1 MDETA
6 LRELETTPG
15 KSRLFYGWTVV
26 GICFLTL
33 AVGGS
38 TNGSFSIFY
47 VAILKEFHW
56 SRADTAGAFSL
67 SMLVFSVCG
76 PLVGW
81 LMDRFG
87 ARRVMPF
94 GVIVLTIGVLSSS
107 FISSLW
113 QLYLFYGILIA
124 AGVTHIGFIPNVL
137 IISNWFFRHRA
148 LALGIANAGRG
159 AGVLI
164 LLPLIQY
171 AIQTVGWR
179 HAYVL
184 LGALVFIVLFPLLSI
199 FQRGSPLDKGLTR
212 LGDPDNA
219 SPKGENPKPVPG
231 GPSLPDAMRSYRFWA
246 LGILGIIRGAGFSG
260 LFVHAVAYMA
270 DMGYPTFFAAA
281 MFGLAAAFRSGGGI
295 TGGFLSDRYGRE
307 SAFTIFSVLTFTGT
321 LSLIFSKPGTPFMI
335 YAFAILYGLG
345 SGATGTISS
354 SLQADIFQGKSFGL
368 IFGVI
373 QAATGIGAALGPWV
387 MGLIYDTLGTYVPAL
402 QGMLG
407 IHVIAV
413 AGVWIVAPRKVRPIG
428 RAAKAVTDAS
438 PP

>member
-1 MDETA
+1 VDETA
-6 LRELETTPG
+6 LRELETTPR
-15 KSRLFYGWTVV
+15 KSPLFYGWTVV

-113 QLYLFYGILIA
+113 QLYLFYGILMA

-231 GPSLPDAMRSYRFWA
+231 GPSLPEAMRSYRFWA
-246 LGILGIIRGAGFSG
+246 LGILGTIRGAGFSG

-270 DMGYPTFFAAA
+270 DMGYPTLFAAA

-295 TGGFLSDRYGRE
+295 AGGFFSDRYGRE

-373 QAATGIGAALGPWV
+373 QAATGIGAALGAWLT
-387 MGLIYDTLGTYVPAL
+387 GLIYDTLGTYLPAL
-402 QGMLG
+402 QGMLA
-407 IHVIAV
+407 IYVIAA
-413 AGVWIVAPRKVRPIG
+413 AGVWIVAPRKVRPI
-428 RAAKAVTDAS
+428 RRTAKAVADTS
-438 PP
+438 PS

>member
-6 LRELETTPG
+6 LRELETTPR
-15 KSRLFYGWTVV
+15 KSPLFYGWAVV

-47 VAILKEFHW
+47 VALLKEFHW
-56 SRADTAGAFSL
+56 SRADTAGAFAL

-113 QLYLFYGILIA
+113 QLYLFYGILMA

-199 FQRGSPLDKGLTR
+199 FQRGSPLDKGLAR
-212 LGDPDNA
+212 LGDPDNV
-219 SPKGENPKPVPG
+219 SPQGKSRKPAPG
-231 GPSLPDAMRSYRFWA
+231 GPSLPEAMRSYRFWA
-246 LGILGIIRGAGFSG
+246 LGILGIIRATGFSG
-260 LFVHAVAYMA
+260 LFVHAVAYMG
-270 DMGYPTFFAAA
+270 DMGYPTLFAATI
-281 MFGLAAAFRSGGGI
+281 FGLAAAFRSGGGI
-295 TGGFLSDRYGRE
+295 VGGFFSDRYGRE
-307 SAFTIFSVLTFTGT
+307 SAFTVFSVLTFTGT
-321 LSLIFSKPGTPFMI
+321 LALIFSKPGTPFMI

-373 QAATGIGAALGPWV
+373 QAATGIGAALGAWLT
-387 MGLIYDTLGTYVPAL
+387 GLIYDTLGTYLPAL
-402 QGMLG
+402 QGMLA
-407 IHVIAV
+407 IYVIAA
-413 AGVWIVAPRKVRPIG
+413 AGVWIVAPRKVRPI
-428 RAAKAVTDAS
+428 RRTAKAVADTS
-438 PP
+438 PS